1 VNPQAARRQA
11 TTAPRKAKLQVARR
25 NRRTGEK
32 FFGSPE
38 LTDVQAFSS
47 RDGGRREMNVP
58 ELREH
63 AAECVRM
70 AQNCSTDRE
79 RLAFLELAQT
89 WLDLAE
95 RQERVTVSLAGRR
108 RSHDVKQKTEDRPN

>member
-1 VNPQAARRQA
+1 M
-11 TTAPRKAKLQVARR
+11 
-25 NRRTGEK
+25 
-32 FFGSPE
+32 
-38 LTDVQAFSS
+38 D
-47 RDGGRREMNVP
+47 VP

-70 AQNCSTDRE
+70 AQTCSTDRE

-89 WLDLAE
+89 WLQLAE
-95 RQERVTVSLAGRR
+95 RQERAIVGRAGRR